1 MSLYAGLQKRAAE
14 GRPLRVGLIGAG
26 KFGAM
31 YLAQVPKTPGIH
43 LAAIADL
50 SPANAAVNLQRVGW
64 APERFAAQ
72 SIDHALR
79 LGTTHV
85 GDDWQ
90 ALVRHPAIDIV
101 VECTGNPIAAVE
113 HCLEAFR
120 QRKNVVNVTVEADA
134 FCGPLLARKA
144 AEAGV
149 VYSLAF
155 GDQPALI
162 CDLVDWARA
171 AGFGV
176 VAAGRGHKWLPHFS
190 QSTPETVWGHYGLTP
205 EQARTGGLNAK
216 MFNSFLDGSKPS
228 IESTAVCNA
237 TGLTAPP
244 DGLTYPPAS
253 IDDIPSICRPRAEGG
268 VLHQKGQ
275 VEVISS
281 LERDG
286 RPIGYDI
293 RFGVFVVFEGDTE
306 YIRNCFKEYMVRTDP
321 SGRYACLYK
330 RWHLIGLEVGIS
342 VASVGLRGEATGV
355 ASCFNADVVATAK
368 RDLAAGELLDG
379 EGGYTVWGK
388 LLPSSKSLAIGG
400 LPLGLAHNVKL
411 VRAVRQ
417 GEALTW
423 NDVAIDEGLPA
434 YRTRREME
442 ALFAPRVTEESAS
455 RGLDPLRGDKLSAE
469 NISGR

>member
-1 MSLYAGLQKRAAE
+1 MNLFRKLQQRQAE

-26 KFGAM
+26 KFAAM
-31 YLAQVPKTPGIH
+31 YLAQIPKTPGVH
-43 LAAIADL
+43 LAGIADL
-50 SPANAAVNLQRVGW
+50 APAAARANLERVGW
-64 APERFAAQ
+64 KAAQFAA
-72 SIDHALR
+72 SSLDDALAR
-79 LGTTHV
+79 GNTHL

-90 ALVRHPAIDIV
+90 ALVAHPKIDII
-101 VECTGNPIAAVE
+101 VECTGNPPAAVE
-113 HCLEAFR
+113 HCLAAFDHG
-120 QRKNVVNVTVEADA
+120 KHVVNVTVEADA

-144 AEAGV
+144 QAAGV
-149 VYSLAF
+149 VYSLAY

-171 AGFGV
+171 AGFSV

-190 QSTPETVWGHYGLTP
+190 ESTPETVWANYGLTP
-205 EQARTGGLNAK
+205 EQAKIGGLNPK

-237 TGLTAPP
+237 TGLVAPP

-253 IDDIPSICRPRAEGG
+253 VDDIPFVCRPIAEGG

-281 LERDG
+281 LEKDG
-286 RPIGYDI
+286 RVIPYDI
-293 RFGVFVVFEGDTE
+293 RFGVFVVFEGETE

-330 RWHLIGLEVGIS
+330 RWHLIGLELGIS
-342 VASVGLRGEATGV
+342 VASVGLRGEPTGA

-368 RDLAAGELLDG
+368 RDLKPGEILDG

-388 LLPSSKSLAIGG
+388 LFQAQKSLAYGG
-400 LPLGLAHNVKL
+400 LPLGLAHQVKL
-411 VRAVRQ
+411 TRAVKKGQ
-417 GEALTW
+417 SLSWA
-423 NDVAIDEGLPA
+423 DVAMDENLPA
-434 YRTRREME
+434 YKVRREME
-442 ALFAPRVTEESAS
+442 ALYASPRQHA
-455 RGLDPLRGDKLSAE
+455 AA
-469 NISGR
+469 

>member
-31 YLAQVPKTPGIH
+31 YLAQVPKTPGVH

-72 SIDHALR
+72 SLDHALR

-120 QRKNVVNVTVEADA
+120 LRKNVVNVTVEADA

-253 IDDIPSICRPRAEGG
+253 IDDIPSICRPHAEGG

-342 VASVGLRGEATGV
+342 VASVGLRGEPTGAAT
-355 ASCFNADVVATAK
+355 CFKADVVATAK
-368 RDLAAGELLDG
+368 RDLAPGELLDG

-388 LLPSSKSLAIGG
+388 LLPASTSLALGG
-400 LPLGLAHNVKL
+400 LPLGLAHGTKL
-411 VRAVRQ
+411 VRAVKAGAPLAWR
-417 GEALTW
+417 
-423 NDVAIDEGLPA
+423 DVAIDEALPA
-434 YRTRREME
+434 LKLRREME
-442 ALFAPRVTEESAS
+442 ALFGLSSTTQRVA
-455 RGLDPLRGDKLSAE
+455 
-469 NISGR
+469 